1 MYKDYEVKL
10 NAILDTHK
18 GVKRFD
24 LKDIKTLD
32 KLSGELE
39 KIARNLDGNLTSK
52 VDDAIATYNVSQ
64 DKVDKISI
72 DLEQTEKEYDDTRK
86 RIEEEKKQ
94 LKIDEKVL
102 VKEQNKWQKSW
113 DKKVKDA
120 KKVFSVNDKYKA
132 AYKKGEGVKDKLKT
146 AIKQV
151 EQSAKDLGVKVN
163 VSEYETIV
171 KLMDGQVPDAAKY
184 LQFDY

>member
-10 NAILDTHK
+10 NAILDSHK

-24 LKDIKTLD
+24 FKDIKTLD

-39 KIARNLDGNLTSK
+39 KIAKNIDSSLYYK
-52 VDDAIATYNVSQ
+52 VDDAIAKYNVSQ
-64 DKVDKISI
+64 DKVDKVSI
-72 DLEQTEKEYDDTRK
+72 DLEQAEKEYDITRK
-86 RIEEEKKQ
+86 RIEEAKKE
-94 LKIDEKVL
+94 LKLDEKFL

-113 DKKVKDA
+113 DKKEKDA

-132 AYKKGEGVKDKLKT
+132 AYKKGQGVKDKLKT

-163 VSEYETIV
+163 VSQYEASI
-171 KLMDGQVPDAAKY
+171 KLMDGQVPDAAKNM
-184 LQFDY
+184 QFDY